1 MKGGARRGGP
11 LGLRAGQEHR
21 ARQPGIAK
29 SGSERAGARLRHRHH
44 MAPSISMWPEGHSG
58 WREKERGQKRACTL
72 PSSWGRVHPSAD
84 PRKQGGGAKK
94 RGQGK
99 RGGGGFRSRSR
110 NGRSPCR
117 KEQRRG
123 GAGKLP
129 PGAAGPAGLSA
140 PAPLGLVALAGR
152 RGPSSLLLHSASL
165 AQHPAGPGPP
175 AAPSAGSGVPS
186 LPWG

>member
-1 MKGGARRGGP
+1 M
-11 LGLRAGQEHR
+11 GLRAGQEHR
-21 ARQPGIAK
+21 ARQPGRAK
-29 SGSERAGARLRHRHH
+29 SGSERAGALCGTDTTRHR
-44 MAPSISMWPEGHSG
+44 ACRCGPRGTVDGE
-58 WREKERGQKRACTL
+58 REERGQKRACTL
-72 PSSWGRVHPSAD
+72 PSSWGRVHPNAD

-140 PAPLGLVALAGR
+140 PAPLGLFALAGR